1 MTPESS
7 SQIQPPA
14 VIGGVCRGAVERLS
28 YDDGRCFLRLGSPT
42 PLEGASPPA
51 LLLEGEACRAAERAQ
66 ERDLLVEVAW
76 FGAIGHAHAVR
87 VTTLP
92 RASATPDPRLRRRLD
107 AVRIV
112 LLDVDGVLS
121 SPTRTYT
128 VEGLTA
134 LGFDVRDGHGIAC
147 LHAAGIRTALVSHCP
162 SAVVTARARDLGIA
176 DVLLEVEEKGR
187 AVAEVL
193 ARHGLAKQHALFVGD
208 DTRDLPAFREVGVA
222 VAVAD
227 AVSAVR
233 AAADWVTERLGGAGA
248 VREVTDVLLDGRADC
263 APPNGVP
270 LHASAAAA
278 GAGVRSTGRRH
289 VAD

>member
-7 SQIQPPA
+7 SSQRLA

-28 YDDGRCFLRLGSPT
+28 YDEERCFLSLGSPT
-42 PLEGASPPA
+42 PLDGTPPPA

-66 ERDLLVEVAW
+66 ELDLLVEVAW
-76 FGAIGHAHAVR
+76 FGATGHAHAVR
-87 VTTLP
+87 ITTLP
-92 RASATPDPRLRRRLD
+92 RASGTADPPVRGRLD

-112 LLDVDGVLS
+112 LLDVDGVLC

-134 LGFDVRDGHGIAC
+134 LEFDVRDGHGIAC
-147 LHAAGIRTALVSHCP
+147 LHAAGVRTAVVSHSP

-176 DVLLEVEEKGR
+176 DVLLGVEEKGG

-227 AVSAVR
+227 AVPAVR
-233 AAADWVTERLGGAGA
+233 AAADWVTERPGGAGA
-248 VREVTDVLLDGRADC
+248 VREVTDVLLDGRATC

-270 LHASAAAA
+270 HTRAAAA
-278 GAGVRSTGRRH
+278 GAGLSSTARRRL
-289 VAD
+289 AD

>member
-1 MTPESS
+1 MTSEPN
-7 SQIQPPA
+7 SQRPA

-28 YDDGRCFLRLGSPT
+28 YDEERCFLSLGSPSLLDGT
-42 PLEGASPPA
+42 SPPM

-66 ERDLLVEVAW
+66 ELGLLVEVAW
-76 FGAIGHAHAVR
+76 FGATGNAHAVR

-92 RASATPDPRLRRRLD
+92 RGSVMSDPGLRRSLD

-134 LGFDVRDGHGIAC
+134 LEFDVRDGHGIAC

-162 SAVVTARARDLGIA
+162 SAVVTARARDLGIE
-176 DVLLEVEEKGR
+176 DVLLQVEDKGP

-193 ARHGLAKQHALFVGD
+193 ARNGFAKQDALFVGD
-208 DTRDLPAFREVGVA
+208 DTRDLAAFREVGVA

-227 AVSAVR
+227 AVPAVR
-233 AAADWVTERLGGAGA
+233 AAADWVTERPGGAGA
-248 VREVTDVLLDGRADC
+248 VREVTDVLLDGRASC
-263 APPNGVP
+263 APPDGVP
-270 LHASAAAA
+270 QAGAAAA
-278 GAGVRSTGRRH
+278 GAGLRSTARRRL
-289 VAD
+289 AD